1 MPKNYTLNAS
11 CSVTASSDTG
21 YSQSQSSDF
30 SLNIT
35 GIDQVHTGRVD
46 CTTTGESAINTLM
59 AAVGYGRAIY
69 VRNLD
74 ETNFVTVYNGASE
87 DANSIGVLEPGEF
100 LFTVI
105 RSATT
110 TVCVAD
116 TDTCTVEYFAVEID
130 SAA

>member
-21 YSQSQSSDF
+21 YSQSQTGSF
-30 SLNIT
+30 NLNLT

-46 CTTTGESAINTLM
+46 CTTTGGDAINILM

-74 ETNFVTVYNGASE
+74 ETNFVTVYNGASSGA
-87 DANSIGVLEPGEF
+87 DPIGVLEPGEF

-105 RSATT
+105 RSTTT

-116 TDTCTVEYFAVEID
+116 TATCTVEYFAVEID

>member
-35 GIDQVHTGRVD
+35 GVDQIATGRLD
-46 CTTTGESAINTLM
+46 CTHSGDNTVM
-59 AAVGYGRAIY
+59 AAAGYGRAIY

-74 ETNFVTVYNGASE
+74 ETNFITIYNGASS
-87 DANSIGVLEPGEF
+87 DVDPIGVLEPGEF

-105 RSATT
+105 RSTSTT
-110 TVCVAD
+110 IAKAD
-116 TDTCTVEYFAVEID
+116 TDTVTIEYFAVEID

>member
-1 MPKNYTLNAS
+1 MPKNYTLTAS
-11 CSVTASSDTG
+11 CSVTASSDSG
-21 YSQSQSSDF
+21 YSQTQSSDF

-35 GIDQVHTGRVD
+35 GVDLVHTGRID
-46 CTTTGESAINTLM
+46 CTTTATDGVNTLM
-59 AAVGYGRAIY
+59 AANGYGRAVY

-74 ETNFVTVYNGASE
+74 ETNFVTVYNGAASGA
-87 DANSIGVLEPGEF
+87 DIIGVLEPGEF

-105 RSATT
+105 RSTTT

-116 TDTCTVEYFAVEID
+116 TATVTVEYFAVEID